1 MSAPL
6 VVTPGDPT
14 GIGPEVVCKALAAR
28 PRSAVLVGDARA
40 VREWADRLGVRMDA
54 IGSWDAHAGRVSV
67 LEPGP
72 GTEAVEV
79 RSLRVAVAACLA
91 GRARALVTGPI
102 HKARLAREGF
112 RHPGHTEFL
121 AELCGVE
128 APVMA
133 FVGGRVRV
141 ALVTVHVP
149 LRDVSSRL
157 TPARVGHTIRVAD
170 QALRE
175 RLGLLSPRIGVCGPN
190 PHASDEGLIGDDEA
204 RVIAPAIATAV
215 AAGIDARGPLSTE
228 TAFRAA
234 VRGEIDLVVAAY
246 HDQGLG
252 PLKALAAASESDHAV
267 NWTLGL
273 PIVRTSVDHGTA
285 HDIAGRGVADAGS
298 MLAALALA
306 EQLTK
311 GP

>member
-14 GIGPEVVCKALAAR
+14 GIGPEVTCKALAAR

-40 VREWADRLGVRMDA
+40 VGAWAER
-54 IGSWDAHAGRVSV
+54 IGIRVDPIRSWEEHAGRVSV

-72 GTEAVEV
+72 GAEPVEV
-79 RSLRVAVAACLA
+79 RSLRVAVEACLS

-102 HKARLAREGF
+102 HKARLSQQGF
-112 RHPGHTEFL
+112 PHPGHTEFL

-128 APVMA
+128 TPVMA

-149 LRDVSSRL
+149 LREVSSRL
-157 TPARVGHTIRVAD
+157 TPARVGHTIRLAD
-170 QALRE
+170 RALRE

-190 PHASDEGLIGDDEA
+190 PHAGDDSLFGDDEA
-204 RVIAPAIATAV
+204 RVISPAIATAR
-215 AAGIDARGPLSTE
+215 AAGIDARGPMSTE

-234 VRGEIDLVVAAY
+234 VRSEIDLVVAAY

-285 HDIAGRGVADAGS
+285 HDIAGKGVADAGS

-306 EQLTK
+306 EELTTA
-311 GP
+311 